1 MGEKVYKRIDKEILE
16 KNIEELR
23 DILNKVCIKDESIDN
38 MKNRLVISERLD
50 KLIVEYMNT

>member
-1 MGEKVYKRIDKEILE
+1 MGKDAYKNIDKERLE

-23 DILNKVCIKDESIDN
+23 DILNKVCIEDESIDN

-50 KLIVEYMNT
+50 KLIVEYMTT